1 MKSSAALY
9 SESPSSTPSCT
20 HSELSESEA
29 TSHGGKSPSHKL
41 QIPSIRRKRVRSA
54 TEGSQKSLPESS
66 ATQSSVGDEQLSPVA
81 RESHTPYTSF
91 SESVE
96 SRVSDDDMS
105 SECSEAEGSA
115 RSRERSEEFLT
126 SPPPVHVSDVLSARD
141 HTPSR
146 DDHTP
151 RAASHTPSRDDHT
164 PQAVSHTPS
173 LDDHTPQA
181 VSHTPSLDDHTPQAV
196 AHIPS
201 YDDHT
206 PQAVSHTPSRDDHTP
221 QAVSEDVLSP
231 EEELEADETLTESR
245 LLPPPEEEGV
255 ASPKVPDSTD
265 TLMNGY
271 HDNVQDYS
279 MKFEPESI
287 TVDTR
292 EREVMQYES
301 PSTEVLVQSEQV
313 AAILRDTPSPEDI
326 QAVPPPDLVE
336 VTDSEHSMTQNAVE
350 QGRERSDSDR
360 SDTFTSSATP
370 SQGGESEDQ
379 DRFREGQLVLIANK
393 IEGVVRFVGPTHFAR
408 GIWVGVEIGVPKG
421 RNDGSINGQRYF
433 QCEPK
438 YGLFVPPKKLTVLDD
453 EEVEEEIE
461 EEVEQEVDDEQ
472 EVEHNED
479 EEEAEQEVEQEVEE
493 EEVRPGDY
501 DLTPRGLDTERLRKS
516 LSKRSAEKLG
526 IPRTLDEYSFRRA
539 EGEQI
544 QDRSLGGVT
553 EEISAES
560 LRSDMTSSDV
570 PAPASTGLETQG
582 ERPDVLPQAPEVA
595 SQRSQSATPTPAPPP
610 EFAEGASRES
620 SMEPPVFVFPSA
632 SVPTA
637 EPLKVAHDRN
647 AVSEQLSEELVQDL
661 TNEAYE
667 AVHKIW
673 RVKHR
678 EEQEAEEERERTED
692 DEKPPTEASALPVI
706 LSPREK
712 FTHMTLDQKA
722 DQITNQLLSLLVE
735 AESNL
740 ACNIHTSKKLEKEE
754 DEAMEMEQRSP
765 ERKPVSA
772 PHSVASQSL
781 ASQNDPTSPTKRP
794 PLHLMIN
801 TAHHVDASPPLLSPP
816 SPYRSPP
823 PQAAAV
829 PSDYSPPGSPPRH
842 LPQASAARVAAGER
856 SPFSAHP
863 DAQAPKKPAR
873 PSLERSVSTDSVYSL
888 LDSIKITTAQCM
900 VPSERENI
908 DAIVERA
915 LEAASRI
922 GLEKLHGTPVEC
934 PADVMNLFNG
944 IREMSPEEEQCQAA
958 YVELVYQ
965 LSLETIRKMCPP
977 KQDLPVWSSHS
988 TTRSLLAPRHFTN
1001 TEVSL
1006 EELQRRVYASLMR
1019 GQLPAQLPAVK
1030 FLNKMKRPG
1039 GREIDFVDQVLIR
1052 DLRGEEPGWVD
1063 YSRDEVKV
1071 KERVADALLQS
1082 LVDET
1087 VGVLR
1092 AIAEKRQMRRLD
1104 KQQDCY

>member
-1 MKSSAALY
+1 M
-9 SESPSSTPSCT
+9 
-20 HSELSESEA
+20 
-29 TSHGGKSPSHKL
+29 
-41 QIPSIRRKRVRSA
+41 RSA
-54 TEGSQKSLPESS
+54 TEGSQKSLSESS

-96 SRVSDDDMS
+96 SKVSDDDMS

-141 HTPSR
+141 HTPQAASHTPQAVSHTPSL

-164 PQAVSHTPS
+164 PQAVSR
-173 LDDHTPQA
+173 
-181 VSHTPSLDDHTPQAV
+181 
-196 AHIPS
+196 
-201 YDDHT
+201 
-206 PQAVSHTPSRDDHTP
+206 TPSRDDHTP

-231 EEELEADETLTESR
+231 EEELEEELEADETLTESR

-292 EREVMQYES
+292 EREEMQYES

-336 VTDSEHSMTQNAVE
+336 VTDSEHSMTQNAAE

-438 YGLFVPPKKLTVLDD
+438 YGLFVPPKKLTVLDE
-453 EEVEEEIE
+453 EEVEEIE
-461 EEVEQEVDDEQ
+461 E

-479 EEEAEQEVEQEVEE
+479 EEEAEQEVE

-516 LSKRSAEKLG
+516 LSERSDEKLG

-544 QDRSLGGVT
+544 QDMSLGGIT
-553 EEISAES
+553 EEVSAES

-692 DEKPPTEASALPVI
+692 DEKPPTEAGALPVI